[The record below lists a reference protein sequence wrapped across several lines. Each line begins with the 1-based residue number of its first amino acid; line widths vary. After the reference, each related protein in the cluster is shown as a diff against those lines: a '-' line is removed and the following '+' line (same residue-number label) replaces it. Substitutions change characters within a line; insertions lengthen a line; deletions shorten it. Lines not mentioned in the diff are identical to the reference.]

1 MTDLQGTNPLNIEI
15 EEFSINKI
23 TGSVHIGP
31 APIEDQVSCFGPE
44 VYEFESKMRRKG
56 VLCRTGFIDGSF
68 VLP

>member
-31 APIEDQVSCFGPE
+31 APMED
-44 VYEFESKMRRKG
+44 
-56 VLCRTGFIDGSF
+56 
-68 VLP
+68 